1 MNFSIGLS
9 TYRRKH
15 VAEEQGSSKGEMA
28 VVLIDVAID
37 GDWTEFCLAEARNC
51 LYCLCCLSAS
61 RRQTDARP
69 ILSSRLVLNARGLM
83 KREDRVVIR
92 NPRFVRPQWAGE
104 TVCQWATK
112 SNWSRSLYWKR
123 LASVSVIRNGGT
135 GRLLCCASSVKFW
148 SGQWKKVRLLVICY
162 STPLFYT

>member
-51 LYCLCCLSAS
+51 FVSAVCLPL
-61 RRQTDARP
+61 D
-69 ILSSRLVLNARGLM
+69 G
-83 KREDRVVIR
+83 KRTPD
-92 NPRFVRPQWAGE
+92 Q
-104 TVCQWATK
+104 
-112 SNWSRSLYWKR
+112 
-123 LASVSVIRNGGT
+123 
-135 GRLLCCASSVKFW
+135 SSVLVW
-148 SGQWKKVRLLVICY
+148 YSTLEAWWKKKTGLL
-162 STPLFYT
+162 